1 MGREQHALGSDDG
14 RQAILH
20 GVAASAPAPQASVDS
35 PRRLSRRRLLGGALA
50 GAILASGCGLLPK
63 EEEVNPTPIPTP
75 AETTKA
81 VYEVKRG
88 DLVETIIVN
97 ARLTAAQ
104 EAVLYF
110 KAQGRLKSL
119 TVASGDT
126 VKAGTIMAQLEVGD
140 LDTRVALA
148 EITARKAQIKLEQ
161 ARAKGADRFEIQ
173 MAQLDYESARLSYD
187 NLKQQL
193 LESQLIAPFDGL
205 VTETQGRPGEIVQ
218 GYIPVITVSNP
229 TELQISAELTNEGDS
244 TRLAI
249 GQKAFLVLDKLPN
262 EKLPAELVQLPN
274 TSATTLDGKPLP
286 AQLRRTFKLNPTAP
300 LPKIAQLGMLGRL
313 TLILREKKDV
323 LILPNAAIRAFGGR
337 RYVQITTAGRK
348 REIDI
353 EIGIVTQTETEITK
367 GLKEGD
373 RVIGQ

>member
-1 MGREQHALGSDDG
+1 MHLSNTRPDH
-14 RQAILH
+14 
-20 GVAASAPAPQASVDS
+20 PAPEAAGAL
-35 PRRLSRRRLLGGALA
+35 LSRRRLLTSALA
-50 GAILASGCGLLPK
+50 SAVVAAGCSILPR
-63 EEEVNPTPIPTP
+63 EEEANPTPIPTP

-81 VYEVKRG
+81 VYDVRRG

-110 KAQGRLKSL
+110 KAQGRLKNVS
-119 TVASGDT
+119 VIPGEK
-126 VKAGTIMAQLEVGD
+126 VKSGTIMAQLEVGD

-148 EITARKAQIKLEQ
+148 EMTARKAQVKVDQ

-173 MAQLDYESARLSYD
+173 MAQLDYDAARLTYD
-187 NLKQQL
+187 NLRTQL

-205 VTETQGRPGEIVQ
+205 ITETQGRPGEIVQ

-229 TELQISAELTNEGDS
+229 AELQISAELTNEGDS
-244 TRLAI
+244 TRLAV
-249 GQKAFLVLDKLPN
+249 GQKAFMVLDKLPN

-274 TSATTLDGKPLP
+274 TAATTLDGKPLP

-300 LPKIAQLGMLGRL
+300 LPSIAAIGMLGRL

-323 LILPNAAIRAFGGR
+323 LILPNAALRAFGGR
-337 RYVQITTAGRK
+337 RYVQITTNGRK
-348 REIDI
+348 REIDV